1 MSWFSRHYNH
11 WAVLRPWPLLIA
23 LLLVLMVLGWHARDF
38 RLDASADSLLLENDE
53 DYKVFRD
60 LSERYQSKSFLV
72 VALVPEQGVFATS
85 TLKRVGQLLKRFP
98 GSVQSSHCLM
108 CRCSRREK
116 DR

>member
-23 LLLVLMVLGWHARDF
+23 LLLVLMVLGGHARDF
-38 RLDASADSLLLENDE
+38 RLDASADSLLLENDQ

-85 TLKRVGQLLKRFP
+85 TLKRVDKLVLDLEEVPGISSVVSLLDVP
-98 GSVQSSHCLM
+98 LLAQ
-108 CRCSRREK
+108 
-116 DR
+116 